1 MHHGVHHPRPPPQ
14 DVSAGEDQATPVTI
28 RYGFA
33 IKALPKGS
41 KPFGDEEDDE
51 QPKDIEEEA
60 LAGDTAAAALEDPSA
75 DMGQDPAAPPED
87 PAAPPE
93 GPAAEP
99 PAEGAEPPAESKEP
113 VDAPEPPADDAR
125 PWAGDM
131 YDEGDET
138 DPADSFSAYTGS
150 NGEQAWLD
158 RAPDGTLTGWVR
170 DGTGQVW
177 RYTDPD
183 AWAVDV
189 DGAHMTRTHSQADEP
204 SVPPA
209 DAPPGNRG
217 VQDSMFQQGS

>member
-1 MHHGVHHPRPPPQ
+1 M
-14 DVSAGEDQATPVTI
+14 T

-33 IKALPKGS
+33 IKALPKAR
-41 KPFGDEEDDE
+41 KPFGDEEEDV
-51 QPKDIEEEA
+51 QPEGTEEEA
-60 LAGDTAAAALEDPSA
+60 LEGNDSGAAFEDSAG
-75 DMGQDPAAPPED
+75 DMGQAPAALPKD
-87 PAAPPE
+87 SAAPME
-93 GPAAEP
+93 EPAAEP
-99 PAEGAEPPAESKEP
+99 PAAGAAPPAEDEEP
-113 VDAPEPPADDAR
+113 VDAPEPPSDDTR

-131 YDEGDET
+131 YDDGDET
-138 DPADSFSAYTGS
+138 DPADAFSAYTGS

-204 SVPPA
+204 SAPPT

>member
-1 MHHGVHHPRPPPQ
+1 M
-14 DVSAGEDQATPVTI
+14 T

-33 IKALPKGS
+33 IKALPKGG
-41 KPFGDEEDDE
+41 KPFGDDEEDDDQAE
-51 QPKDIEEEA
+51 TADDEA
-60 LAGDTAAAALEDPSA
+60 LEEDDPSA
-75 DMGQDPAAPPED
+75 AFGELPDDQTPPED
-87 PAAPPE
+87 PAAPPAD
-93 GPAAEP
+93 PAAESSV
-99 PAEGAEPPAESKEP
+99 EGSESAAPLPGEEPSAAVEPPP
-113 VDAPEPPADDAR
+113 DDSR

-138 DPADSFSAYTGS
+138 DPADSWSAYTGS

-189 DGAHMTRTHSQADEP
+189 DGAQMSRTHSQAEGADQPE
-204 SVPPA
+204 
-209 DAPPGNRG
+209 DAPASDRG
-217 VQDSMFQQGS
+217 AQDSMFQ

>member
-1 MHHGVHHPRPPPQ
+1 MVGGMVCRGRDTSSHDRHSP
-14 DVSAGEDQATPVTI
+14 PVT

-33 IKALPKGS
+33 IKALPKGGQ
-41 KPFGDEEDDE
+41 PFGDEDDD
-51 QPKDIEEEA
+51 QTNSSEEGA
-60 LAGDTAAAALEDPSA
+60 PIKEDPTVAPPDDSFLGENPGEPA
-75 DMGQDPAAPPED
+75 NDSAAPPPGD
-87 PAAPPE
+87 ASDGATPANEA
-93 GPAAEP
+93 
-99 PAEGAEPPAESKEP
+99 ST
-113 VDAPEPPADDAR
+113 DAPESPVDDAR

-138 DPADSFSAYTGS
+138 EPADAFAAYTGS

-189 DGAHMTRTHSQADEP
+189 DGAQMTRTHSQADETA
-204 SVPPA
+204 SSPPTPTPT
-209 DAPPGNRG
+209 DRG
-217 VQDSMFQQGS
+217 VQESMFQ

>member
-1 MHHGVHHPRPPPQ
+1 M
-14 DVSAGEDQATPVTI
+14 T

-33 IKALPKGS
+33 IKALSKGG

-51 QPKDIEEEA
+51 QPEGNEEET
-60 LAGDTAAAALEDPSA
+60 LEDDDPAAALEDPSA

-93 GPAAEP
+93 EEPAAEP
-99 PAEGAEPPAESKEP
+99 PAEGAEPPPEGEEP
-113 VDAPEPPADDAR
+113 VDVPEPPADDAR

-189 DGAHMTRTHSQADEP
+189 DGAHMTRTHSQADDP
-204 SVPPA
+204 SAPPA

>member
-1 MHHGVHHPRPPPQ
+1 M
-14 DVSAGEDQATPVTI
+14 T

-33 IKALPKGS
+33 IKALPKGG
-41 KPFGDEEDDE
+41 KPFGDEEEERPEGTEKEVIEGDE
-51 QPKDIEEEA
+51 PSPA
-60 LAGDTAAAALEDPSA
+60 FEDPFS
-75 DMGQDPAAPPED
+75 DMGEGSAAPTGGPAAPQED
-87 PAAPPE
+87 
-93 GPAAEP
+93 PAAEP
-99 PAEGAEPPAESKEP
+99 PAEGAEPLAEGEQP

-158 RAPDGTLTGWVR
+158 RAQDGTLTGWVR
-170 DGTGQVW
+170 DGAGQVW

-204 SVPPA
+204 A
-209 DAPPGNRG
+209 APPSGNRG
-217 VQDSMFQQGS
+217 VQDSMFQ

>member
-1 MHHGVHHPRPPPQ
+1 M
-14 DVSAGEDQATPVTI
+14 T

-33 IKALPKGS
+33 IKALPKGG

-51 QPKDIEEEA
+51 QPEGPEEGAFEDDA
-60 LAGDTAAAALEDPSA
+60 AAAALEDPAAAMDEDSSA
-75 DMGQDPAAPPED
+75 QPEEPTEPTGDPAEEAPP
-87 PAAPPE
+87 
-93 GPAAEP
+93 G
-99 PAEGAEPPAESKEP
+99 EGAEPPAEGEP
-113 VDAPEPPADDAR
+113 PAVPEPPADDAR

-170 DGTGQVW
+170 DSTGQVW

-183 AWAVDV
+183 AWAIDV
-189 DGAHMTRTHSQADEP
+189 DGAHMTRTHSQAEAP
-204 SVPPA
+204 TEPPA
-209 DAPPGNRG
+209 AAPSGDNRG
-217 VQDSMFQQGS
+217 VQDSMFQ

>member
-1 MHHGVHHPRPPPQ
+1 M
-14 DVSAGEDQATPVTI
+14 T

-33 IKALPKGS
+33 IKALPKGG
-41 KPFGDEEDDE
+41 KPFGDKEDDE
-51 QPKDIEEEA
+51 QPEGTEEET
-60 LAGDTAAAALEDPSA
+60 LEEEDPSA
-75 DMGQDPAAPPED
+75 AFEELPET
-87 PAAPPE
+87 PE
-93 GPAAEP
+93 GPAAPTDPAAPAEDPAAAADPAAAEPRAEGTTAAQAPPGGQP
-99 PAEGAEPPAESKEP
+99 PAYMPES
-113 VDAPEPPADDAR
+113 PADDAR

-189 DGAHMTRTHSQADEP
+189 DGAGMTRTHSQAAEAAA
-204 SVPPA
+204 PPETA
-209 DAPPGNRG
+209 APQAPGNRG
-217 VQDSMFQQGS
+217 VQDSMFQ

>member
-1 MHHGVHHPRPPPQ
+1 M
-14 DVSAGEDQATPVTI
+14 T

-33 IKALPKGS
+33 IKAFPNGG

-51 QPKDIEEEA
+51 QPEGTEEET
-60 LAGDTAAAALEDPSA
+60 LEGDDPAAALEAPSA
-75 DMGQDPAAPPED
+75 DMGQGPAAPPED
-87 PAAPPE
+87 PAAPLE
-93 GPAAEP
+93 EPAAEP
-99 PAEGAEPPAESKEP
+99 PAEGAEPPAEGEES
-113 VDAPEPPADDAR
+113 VDVPEPPADDAR

-204 SVPPA
+204 SAPPA

>member
-1 MHHGVHHPRPPPQ
+1 M
-14 DVSAGEDQATPVTI
+14 T

-33 IKALPKGS
+33 IKALPKGG

-51 QPKDIEEEA
+51 QPEGAEEEA
-60 LAGDTAAAALEDPSA
+60 LEGDDPAAAFEDPAADMGEDPSA
-75 DMGQDPAAPPED
+75 PPEEPAAPPQDPAAE
-87 PAAPPE
+87 APS
-93 GPAAEP
+93 G
-99 PAEGAEPPAESKEP
+99 EGAEPPAEGEQP
-113 VDAPEPPADDAR
+113 GDEPEPPADDTR

-189 DGAHMTRTHSQADEP
+189 DGAHMTRMHSQADEP
-204 SVPPA
+204 AAPPA
-209 DAPPGNRG
+209 AAPPGGDRG
-217 VQDSMFQQGS
+217 VQDSMFQ

>member
-1 MHHGVHHPRPPPQ
+1 M
-14 DVSAGEDQATPVTI
+14 

-33 IKALPKGS
+33 IKALPKGG
-41 KPFGDEEDDE
+41 KPFGDDEEDDE
-51 QPKDIEEEA
+51 QPEGAEE
-60 LAGDTAAAALEDPSA
+60 DALEGGDPSA
-75 DMGQDPAAPPED
+75 AFEDPAADTGEDPGGPPAQSGDPAAPSED
-87 PAAPPE
+87 PAA
-93 GPAAEP
+93 GPSDVGGGP
-99 PAEGAEPPAESKEP
+99 PAEGGEQP
-113 VDAPEPPADDAR
+113 VDEPEPPVDDAR

-170 DGTGQVW
+170 DSTGQVW

-204 SVPPA
+204 AAAPA
-209 DAPPGNRG
+209 ATSPGDRG

>member
-1 MHHGVHHPRPPPQ
+1 M
-14 DVSAGEDQATPVTI
+14 T

-33 IKALPKGS
+33 IKALPKGG
-41 KPFGDEEDDE
+41 KPFGDEEEDE
-51 QPKDIEEEA
+51 QPEGTEEET
-60 LAGDTAAAALEDPSA
+60 LEGDDPAAAFEDPSA
-75 DMGQDPAAPPED
+75 YTGQDSSAPPQD
-87 PAAPPE
+87 PTDPE
-93 GPAAEP
+93 EPAAEP
-99 PAEGAEPPAESKEP
+99 LAEGAEPPAEGEEP
-113 VDAPEPPADDAR
+113 VDAPEPPTDDAR

-204 SVPPA
+204 SAPPA

>member
-1 MHHGVHHPRPPPQ
+1 M
-14 DVSAGEDQATPVTI
+14 T

-33 IKALPKGS
+33 IKALPKGG
-41 KPFGDEEDDE
+41 KPFGDKEDDDE
-51 QPKDIEEEA
+51 QPEGTEEE
-60 LAGDTAAAALEDPSA
+60 TLEEGDPSA
-75 DMGQDPAAPPED
+75 AFEELPETPEVPAALPDPAAPAED
-87 PAAPPE
+87 PAAADPA
-93 GPAAEP
+93 AAEP
-99 PAEGAEPPAESKEP
+99 PPDDPAAAQPPPDGQPPA
-113 VDAPEPPADDAR
+113 DMPEPPADDAR

-189 DGAHMTRTHSQADEP
+189 DGAGMTRTHSQADEVAAP
-204 SVPPA
+204 PEAAAPPA
-209 DAPPGNRG
+209 PGNRG
-217 VQDSMFQQGS
+217 VQDSMFQ